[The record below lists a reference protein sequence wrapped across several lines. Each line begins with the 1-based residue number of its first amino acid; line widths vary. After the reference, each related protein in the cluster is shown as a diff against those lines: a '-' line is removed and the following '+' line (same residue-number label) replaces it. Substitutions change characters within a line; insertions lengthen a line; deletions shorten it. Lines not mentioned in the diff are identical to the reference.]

1 MRPFLLFAAATAFA
15 FQGAGPALRP
25 LPLRAPLQDKNFYL
39 LSLIERDDA
48 VKSAIRRDPV
58 LAAATAKR
66 REGVDRAVADCAL
79 DLECYAAKFRFTPEQ
94 VEETSHA
101 LTSLYER
108 TPAMRALVDGELRI
122 SGAYY
127 RHRELSGPDLLAKA
141 WTECAGGI
149 NHAIDVYTLGK
160 PPRYPA
166 IDSITYD
173 PKSAAWQR
181 IVQHAAAILQ
191 EDRAALDLP
200 HTASLRFALQMM
212 TLNHRDEAARY
223 EPLENGENRA
233 ASQHA
238 RSIDWSRYPY
248 TAIVVPGS
256 GNDRPG
262 VHLSPNGMLRDEIAV
277 RRFREG
283 KAPFILV
290 SGGHVHPNQTEYSEA
305 IEMKRDLMTRF
316 GIPEEA
322 IIVDP
327 HARHTTTNMR
337 NAARL
342 MYRYGI
348 PLDRKA
354 LISTDLSQSTYIENP
369 DFGKRCIAELGYV
382 PHKLLQRVSP
392 FDIEFIPS
400 IESLHIDP
408 LDPLDP

>member
-1 MRPFLLFAAATAFA
+1 MRPFLLLAAATAFA
-15 FQGAGPALRP
+15 FQAAGPTPHP
-25 LPLRAPLQDKNFYL
+25 LPLHVPLQDKNFYL

-48 VKSAIRRDPV
+48 VKSAIRHDPV
-58 LAAATAKR
+58 LAATTAKR
-66 REGVDRAVADCAL
+66 LAVVDRAVTDCGL
-79 DLECYAAKFRFTPEQ
+79 DLDCYAGTFRITPEQ
-94 VEETSHA
+94 VEETSRG

-108 TPAMRALVDGELRI
+108 TPAVRALVDNELRA

-127 RHRELSGPDLLAKA
+127 RNRGLSGGALLAKA
-141 WTECAGGI
+141 WIECAGGI
-149 NHAIDVYTLGK
+149 NHAIDVYTFGK

-173 PKSAAWQR
+173 PTSAAWQR

-191 EDRAALDLP
+191 EDRAALDVP
-200 HTASLRFALQMM
+200 HTASLRFTLQMM

-233 ASQHA
+233 AAQRA
-238 RSIDWSRYPY
+238 RGIDWSRYPY

-262 VHLSPNGMLRDEIAV
+262 VRLSPNGMLRDEIAA

-316 GIPEEA
+316 GIGEDA

-348 PLDRKA
+348 PLDHKA
-354 LISTDLSQSTYIENP
+354 LVSTDLSQSSYIENP
-369 DFGKRCIAELGYV
+369 DFAKRCLAELGYM
-382 PHKLLQRVSP
+382 PYKLMQRVSR
-392 FDIEFIPS
+392 FDIEFLPL

-408 LDPLDP
+408 QDPLDP

>member
-1 MRPFLLFAAATAFA
+1 MRPFLLLAAATAFA
-15 FQGAGPALRP
+15 FQAAGPAPHP

-58 LAAATAKR
+58 LAAMTAKR
-66 REGVDRAVADCAL
+66 LSAVDHAVTDCGLNL
-79 DLECYAAKFRFTPEQ
+79 DCYAGTFRFTPEQ
-94 VEETSHA
+94 VEETSRG

-108 TPAMRALVDGELRI
+108 TPAVRALIDGELRA

-127 RHRELSGPDLLAKA
+127 RHRELSGAALLAKA
-141 WTECAGGI
+141 WTDCADGI
-149 NHAIDVYTLGK
+149 NHAIDVYTFGK

-200 HTASLRFALQMM
+200 HTASVRFALQMM
-212 TLNHRDEAARY
+212 RLNHRDEAARY
-223 EPLENGENRA
+223 EPLENGENRVA
-233 ASQHA
+233 LQRA
-238 RSIDWSRYPY
+238 RGVDWSRYPY

-262 VHLSPNGMLRDEIAV
+262 VRLSPNGMLRDEIAA

-305 IEMKRDLMTRF
+305 IEMKHDLMTRF
-316 GIPEEA
+316 GIAEEA

-354 LISTDLSQSTYIENP
+354 LVTTDLSQSTYIENP
-369 DFGKRCIAELGYV
+369 DFAKRCMAELGYM
-382 PHKLLQRVSP
+382 PYKLLQRVSR
-392 FDIEFIPS
+392 FDIEFLPL

-408 LDPLDP
+408 QDPLDP